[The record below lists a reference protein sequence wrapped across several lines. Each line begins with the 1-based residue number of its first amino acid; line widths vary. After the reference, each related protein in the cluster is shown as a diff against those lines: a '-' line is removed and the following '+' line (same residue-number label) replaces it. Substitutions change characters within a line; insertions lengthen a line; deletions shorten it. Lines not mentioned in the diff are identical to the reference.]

1 MPARQV
7 GMCAS
12 CAATQL
18 RTPPASA
25 TRLRTPVPLAICANA
40 GSAVRNSVLGERG
53 VRNRVRDE
61 ARKVWRAR
69 FSFKEGKGYKY
80 RPVVVLASAP

>member
-1 MPARQV
+1 MR
-7 GMCAS
+7 S
-12 CAATQL
+12 
-18 RTPPASA
+18 
-25 TRLRTPVPLAICANA
+25 
-40 GSAVRNSVLGERG
+40 SVLGERG

>member
-25 TRLRTPVPLAICANA
+25 TRLRTLAPLTICANA
-40 GSAVRNSVLGERG
+40 GSAVRNSVLGEKG
-53 VRNRVRDE
+53 VRNSVLDEKRVRMRVRDGHFVRSCVPSE
-61 ARKVWRAR
+61 
-69 FSFKEGKGYKY
+69 KGTAH
-80 RPVVVLASAP
+80 LA

>member
-1 MPARQV
+1 MRK
-7 GMCAS
+7 
-12 CAATQL
+12 
-18 RTPPASA
+18 R
-25 TRLRTPVPLAICANA
+25 
-40 GSAVRNSVLGERG
+40 VLGEKG
-53 VRNRVRDE
+53 VRLCVRDE